1 MAEVFKAKMVGSEGF
16 ERLVVVKRILPS
28 YADNESFVQMLI
40 QEAKIASSLQH
51 VNIVQTYD
59 LGEIN
64 GRYYISLEYVH
75 GSDLLRVLAQTSRK
89 KAYVPFDMAA
99 YLISEA
105 GRGLDYAHR
114 ARDLNDEHLGIV
126 HRDITPANIM
136 LSYTGEVKIGDFGVS
151 RAAKSYDNTSPGNS
165 AKGKLA
171 YMSPE
176 QVGGRPFDHRADIF
190 SLGILLYETLTLK
203 RLFLAK
209 TDIQTLMNVRESDID
224 TRLKKHAYIPDDLA
238 DILRKSIT
246 VNPSERYETARDM
259 RQALKEYLTRI
270 QSPMGPELLGRF
282 VRTAHGAED
291 LVLPESPMTTHEMLG
306 DEPSYVEPHRF
317 DTITIPI
324 IKISDD
330 ESSETG
336 EPVAVPLV
344 ECTLTELER
353 TELYLRRK
361 NEAVLGPLRYGHVC
375 RMIKHGAVAH
385 SDELSR
391 DKHDWVTVPDVPLLR
406 PFFNRNAGI
415 KAQTPTLEGP
425 ASLLSLPYAVY
436 QIAGKR
442 MSGILSIQY
451 EAWLKEVFFQAGKVV
466 TVHTNDP
473 TELFGAFLVER
484 KIIRAEQA
492 SIALSYLKKE
502 ENRLGDIL
510 VANGLLESEEL
521 GYLVKEHQRVRF
533 RTIIALEGGWF
544 SFHASTD
551 FEAQAST
558 ASIPASSAVTRALR
572 YKVEASFLERL
583 FRDYWSETFEVIA
596 NPLLSIHQLGLSES
610 ETMVVNTLMN
620 HDTLEKARTNQALS
634 ATSTFQLLWPAYIL
648 VQAGFIR
655 FPHRSLVGADQT
667 SDS

>member
-51 VNIVQTYD
+51 ANIVQTYD

-75 GSDLLRVLAQTSRK
+75 GSDLLRVLAQTARK
-89 KAYVPFDMAA
+89 KAYIPFDMAA

-114 ARDLNDEHLGIV
+114 AHDLNDEHLRIV

-136 LSYTGEVKIGDFGVS
+136 LSYNGEVKIGDFGVS
-151 RAAKSYDNTSPGNS
+151 RAAKSYDNTNQNNS

-190 SLGILLYETLTLK
+190 SLGILLYESLTLK

-209 TDIQTLMNVRESDID
+209 TDIQTLMNVRESDIES
-224 TRLKKHAYIPDDLA
+224 RIKKHNYIPDDLA
-238 DILRKSIT
+238 EILRKSIT
-246 VNPSERYETARDM
+246 VNPTERYTTARDM
-259 RQALKEYLTRI
+259 RQDLKEYLTRT

-291 LVLPESPMTTHEMLG
+291 LVLPQTPMTTSEMLG

-317 DTITIPI
+317 ETITIPI
-324 IKISDD
+324 IKILDDD
-330 ESSETG
+330 EPETAD
-336 EPVAVPLV
+336 PVLSPLTD
-344 ECTLTELER
+344 CTLSELER
-353 TELYLRRK
+353 VDLYLRRK
-361 NEAVLGPLRYGHVC
+361 NDAVLGPIRYGHVC

-391 DKHDWVTVPDVPLLR
+391 DKQDWVAVAEVPLLR

-415 KAQTPTLEGP
+415 KAQNPTLEGP

-436 QIAGKR
+436 NIAGKQ
-442 MSGILSIQY
+442 MSGILSVRHD
-451 EAWLKEVFFQAGKVV
+451 AWLKEVFFRNGKVT

-473 TELFGAFLVER
+473 KELFGAFLVER

-492 SIALSYLKKE
+492 SIALSHLRE
-502 ENRLGDIL
+502 EETRLGDIL
-510 VANGLLESEEL
+510 VANGLLESDEL
-521 GYLVKEHQRVRF
+521 NYLVKEHQRVRF

-544 SFHASTD
+544 SFHTGSD
-551 FEAQAST
+551 FEAQTST
-558 ASIPASSAVTRALR
+558 AAIPASPAVTRALR
-572 YKVEASFLERL
+572 YKVEGAFLERL
-583 FRDYWSETFEVIA
+583 FRDHWSEPIEKKT
-596 NPLLSIHQLGLSES
+596 NPRLSVHQLGLSES
-610 ETMVVNTLMN
+610 ETNVVNILMN
-620 HDTLEKARTNQALS
+620 NDTLEKAGNQES
-634 ATSTFQLLWPAYIL
+634 SGSISTFQLLWPAYVL

-655 FPHRSLVGADQT
+655 FPNRSLVGADPT
-667 SDS
+667 PDS